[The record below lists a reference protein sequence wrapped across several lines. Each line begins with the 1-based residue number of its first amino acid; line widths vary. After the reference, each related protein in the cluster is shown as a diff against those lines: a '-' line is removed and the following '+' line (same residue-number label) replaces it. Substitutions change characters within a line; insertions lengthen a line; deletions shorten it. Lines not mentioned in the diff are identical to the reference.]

1 MGGGLMLV
9 LARSMQAYFRE
20 ALDAAM
26 KTSNITVTESAQVYV
41 VHLLN
46 EFSRSE
52 KAFAG
57 VSYGEKVVMA
67 QLLERAYTSE
77 QREALHIY
85 RHLGDTSLY
94 LLGFFKESSAK
105 RIVSSKYYRDMGSGA
120 YASASSLSRAY
131 DAGHAALFQELS
143 ERFADM
149 VMVLEYIANY
159 RNNSD

>member
-1 MGGGLMLV
+1 MLV

-26 KTSNITVTESAQVYV
+26 RTSNISLTESAQVYV

-67 QLLERAYTSE
+67 QLLERAYASE

-85 RHLGDTSLY
+85 RHLGDISLY
-94 LLGFFKESSAK
+94 FLGFFKESSAK
-105 RIVSSKYYRDMGSGA
+105 RIVPNTYYRDMGSGA
-120 YASASSLSRAY
+120 YASASTLSRAY
-131 DAGHAALFQELS
+131 DVGHAALFQELS
-143 ERFADM
+143 ERFGDM
-149 VMVLEYIANY
+149 VIVIENIANY
-159 RNNSD
+159 RNNSEKS